1 MSRASKPSRDWLAVV
16 AGGLLGVLL
25 LLHIRRYAGINHDAV
40 LYMGQGLLHR
50 WPEIY
55 SADPFFSHGSQEKF
69 SLFPRLLALA
79 FGVAPPPLVFLLGTL
94 GSLLLFGAAS
104 WCCLRTMMPAGQRFW
119 SWLAVLTLPSSYG
132 FAGMFAYG
140 EQFFTPRTLAE
151 ALCLLA
157 IGLLSL
163 RRWVIGFGMLA
174 VATVLH
180 PLQTIAASI
189 IIWMWLIQRDRRWL
203 HALWVLLPVGVLA
216 ALGVAPFGG
225 LFVRMDP
232 PWMESLH
239 RFTAQLFVGRWRASE
254 YVLLAFDLCVLL
266 YGWRSLRGTLGQW
279 CLAALAGGVAGIAS
293 SYVLV
298 DVLHLALP
306 AGLQLWRVHWL
317 LHWLAMATIGA
328 FLWRDVMA
336 RDFPRALLLCLIV
349 VFAAGGF
356 GLGWCAGMALY
367 LGWSLLRSRSS
378 EAFLRLLGGLF
389 VLGILVV
396 FGNFVL
402 SEWVFFRMA
411 HYRLDLYAI
420 DRRVLAF
427 PMFALALAAT
437 MAVYWSKLPPRTRI
451 IVICI
456 VLFPLLTVGL
466 LRWDSRPPIN
476 RAIEQAAFQSGI
488 FGTPLPSDAQI
499 YWDDDSLIGPWLVL
513 KRASYFSPGHLAGL
527 VFNRETAVD
536 TNNRLGRVMPII
548 EEGLRC
554 RDRSLPLE
562 AREHCHISDGALR
575 RACTATSERRPDYL
589 VLHYD
594 QPQHAVGEWTIADP
608 VTGEAAV
615 TYKLFRCT
623 DLLAELPPK
632 PEEGQH

>member
-1 MSRASKPSRDWLAVV
+1 MSGASKLSRNWPAVV
-16 AGGLLGVLL
+16 AGGLLGVVL

-55 SADPFFSHGSQEKF
+55 SVDPFFSHGSQEKF

-79 FGVAPPPLVFLLGTL
+79 FGVAPPPLISLLGTL
-94 GSLLLFGAAS
+94 GSLLLFGTAS
-104 WCCLRTMMPAGQRFW
+104 WCCLRATMPAGQRFW

-163 RRWVIGFGMLA
+163 RRWVIGFGVLA
-174 VATVLH
+174 VAIMLH

-203 HALWVLLPVGVLA
+203 HALWMLAPVGVLA
-216 ALGVAPFGG
+216 ALGVGPFGG

-232 PWMESLH
+232 PWLESLH
-239 RFTAQLFVGRWRASE
+239 RFTAQLFVGRWRPGE
-254 YVLLAFDLCVLL
+254 YALLAFDLGVLL
-266 YGWRSLRGTLGQW
+266 YGWRSLRGTWGQW
-279 CLAALAGGVAGIAS
+279 CLAALGGGVAGIAS
-293 SYVLV
+293 SYMLV

-306 AGLQLWRVHWL
+306 AGLQLWRVQWL
-317 LHWLAMATIGA
+317 LHWLAMATVGA
-328 FLWRDVMA
+328 LLWRDTMA
-336 RDFPRALLLCLIV
+336 RDVPRALLLCLIV
-349 VFAAGGF
+349 VFAASGF
-356 GLGWCAGMALY
+356 GLGLCAAMALY
-367 LGWSLLRSRSS
+367 LGWTRLRSRSS

-389 VLGILVV
+389 ALGILVV

-402 SEWVFFRMA
+402 SEWIFFRMA

-437 MAVYWSKLPPRTRI
+437 MVVYWSKLSSRTRI
-451 IVICI
+451 GIICI
-456 VLFPLLTVGL
+456 VLLPLLIVGL
-466 LRWDSRPPIN
+466 VRWDSRPPIN
-476 RAIEQAAFQSGI
+476 RAIEQAAFRSGI
-488 FGTPLPSDAQI
+488 FGTSLPSDAQI
-499 YWDDDSLIGPWLVL
+499 FWDDDSLIGPWLVL
-513 KRASYFSPGHLAGL
+513 RRASYFSPGHLAGL

-536 TNNRLGRVMPII
+536 TNSRLGRVLPII
-548 EEGLRC
+548 EEGQRC

-562 AREHCHISDGALR
+562 EREHCHISDGALL
-575 RACTATSERRPDYL
+575 RACASTSERRPDYL
-589 VLHYD
+589 VLQYD
-594 QPQHAVGEWTIADP
+594 QPQHAVGKWTIADP
-608 VTGEAAV
+608 VTGETAV
-615 TYKLFRCT
+615 TYKLFRCA
-623 DLLAELPPK
+623 DLLAELSLK
-632 PEEGQH
+632 PEGGKH